1 MFDYDRLAKDLNDMA
16 FYILQCFK
24 REYESYLSTVKC
36 IKLDEM
42 LKAKEIVVFDSLVG
56 GNKIHINP
64 CNERFKNNSYKE
76 NKNYYLNNEVLPEI
90 FKFFITT
97 NISKS
102 EYEALSQPNLQQEF
116 SLFLKKGF
124 ISYIINDFCQKYRLD
139 LPEERNKDNLA
150 FVKFMQTFLPDGRA
164 FMELIFYYD
173 YLDCMEKVFA
183 YSGVDLL
190 DTYSEYLNT
199 RKNLEELIKT
209 ELSKTSMNEEEIEQ
223 FIWTL
228 KNKSLEECIE
238 NFTNK
243 LDKLYKNNK
252 KVKYSCLNNL
262 KAFEEDNLML
272 SRELEYA
279 HK

>member
-150 FVKFMQTFLPDGRA
+150 FVKFMQTFLPEGRS

-252 KVKYSCLNNL
+252 KVKNSFLNSL